1 VKRSEVEHVIRAAAA
16 ITDDEIVVIGS
27 QAILGQVSEP
37 PESMLESME
46 ADLYPRA
53 APERAIEIDG
63 PLGDGSRFHEQF
75 GYYAHGVGPETP
87 IPPAG
92 WEARLVRVVLPPIGV
107 WKKSTVAW
115 FLETNDLILA
125 KLAAGRP
132 NDISFAIE
140 AIRSG
145 LVDPDNLRRGAELM
159 PESHRD
165 ITTERLETAIARAS
179 ADPS

>member
-1 VKRSEVEHVIRAAAA
+1 MKRSEIEHVIRAAAA
-16 ITDDEIVVIGS
+16 LTDDEIVVMGS
-27 QAILGQVSEP
+27 QAILGQWSEP

-46 ADLYPRA
+46 ADLYPRT

-63 PLGDGSRFHEQF
+63 TLGDGSQFHEQF

-87 IPPAG
+87 IPPIG
-92 WEARLVRVVLPPIGV
+92 WEARLVRVELPPTRL
-107 WKKSTVAW
+107 WKNAAVAW

-132 NDISFAIE
+132 NDISFATE

-145 LVDPDNLRRGAELM
+145 LVNRDDLRRGIELM
-159 PESHRD
+159 PESHRA
-165 ITTERLETAIARAS
+165 ITAERLETAIARAS
-179 ADPS
+179 TNP